1 LKRSAKAPVFLL
13 LVLISGCATF
23 HRSSSD
29 GGPVISIFNAGE
41 GIAARPADLTLS
53 AGQQVVFSNHSDYE
67 ISLDLDFGSGETET
81 IGTISPL
88 ANRRIS
94 LVKPGEVR
102 YILHFASARN
112 FGMFSG
118 RLLVEESP
126 GEKKE
131 KEPSPDQA
139 PEPSP
144 SEPVII

>member
-13 LVLISGCATF
+13 LVLISGCAAL
-23 HRSSSD
+23 HRASSD
-29 GGPVISIFNAGE
+29 GEPVISIFNAGE
-41 GIAARPADLTLS
+41 GIAARPTDLTLS
-53 AGQQVVFSNHSDYE
+53 PGQQVVFSNHSDYE
-67 ISLDLDFGSGETET
+67 INLDLDFGDGETQA
-81 IGTISPL
+81 IGIISPL

-102 YILHFASARN
+102 YTLHFASARN
-112 FGMFSG
+112 FGTFSG
-118 RLLVEESP
+118 RLTVEEKP
-126 GEKKE
+126 DEMKE